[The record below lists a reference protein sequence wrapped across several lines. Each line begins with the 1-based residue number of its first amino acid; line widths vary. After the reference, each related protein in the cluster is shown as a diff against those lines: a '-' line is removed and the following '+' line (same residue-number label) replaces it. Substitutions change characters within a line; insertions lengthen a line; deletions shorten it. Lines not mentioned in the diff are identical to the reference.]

1 MTARKEYFSVTELAE
16 VFSKTRQTIHNWIE
30 EGRFPN
36 YQRTSAG
43 IIVPVADVDAV
54 KEVEATKLLNELV
67 RLGFQ
72 VPAFA

>member
-16 VFSKTRQTIHNWIE
+16 VFGKTRQTIHNWIE

-43 IIVPVADVDAV
+43 TIIPAADVDAA
-54 KEVEATKLLNELV
+54 KEVEAAKLLEELD
-67 RLGFQ
+67 RLGFP